1 MRNLDPFAIRPAVPE
16 DAADLSTIEN
26 QIFSGDRISLRS
38 FRRLL
43 AQTSAVVLV
52 AAVGNRIAGYAMAL
66 FRRNSSIARLYSI
79 AVDPGHARH
88 GLGKALLKAA
98 EDAARHRNC
107 VVMRLEVREDNAAA
121 IRLYGASGY
130 LPAGRVADYYE
141 DGCAAVRFEKPL
153 TTSNREVQS

>member
-1 MRNLDPFAIRPAVPE
+1 MRKHDPFAIRPAVPE
-16 DAADLSTIEN
+16 DAGDLSTLEN

-79 AVDPGHARH
+79 AVDPGHAGR
-88 GLGKALLKAA
+88 GIGKALLAAA
-98 EDAARHRNC
+98 EDAARRRQC
-107 VVMRLEVREDNAAA
+107 KIMRLEVRENNSKA

-130 LPAGRVADYYE
+130 LPAGRVTDYYE
-141 DGCAAVRFEKPL
+141 DGCAALRFEKPL
-153 TTSNREVQS
+153 KTSNRDIRS